1 MIFRNFMTPMQEDV
15 PKLALA
21 FPDIPYAEVES
32 GRSQAGAAFEGAWR
46 CRGTAK
52 GTSAFCVSQP
62 RQSRIC
68 LRQPRDKHQKVAVT
82 WDLKTSPSSLF
93 PFSSSSSLSPT
104 TRLFPCCGFNTH
116 ASLSRAQPI
125 YRSRCLPIPEA
136 VYLST
141 FTFVMQL
148 KETPYWPIQT
158 CTCKVSHIL

>member
-1 MIFRNFMTPMQEDV
+1 MIFRNFMTLMQEDV

-21 FPDIPYAEVES
+21 FPDIPYAEVEPS
-32 GRSQAGAAFEGAWR
+32 WSRVEGAWR

-68 LRQPRDKHQKVAVT
+68 LRQPHDKHQKVAAT

-104 TRLFPCCGFNTH
+104 TRLFPLLWLQHPCFSVQSSAH
-116 ASLSRAQPI
+116 RPEP
-125 YRSRCLPIPEA
+125 LPTDPWSSVF
-136 VYLST
+136 VY
-141 FTFVMQL
+141 
-148 KETPYWPIQT
+148 
-158 CTCKVSHIL
+158 ILLCDATKGDTILANSDMHL